1 MPRFSSRSARTA
13 STIPRLALGLATLGS
28 IHSTTPTARAATHEV
43 TNLADQNGIASV
55 SRTCQE
61 FATQSGGGIVVE
73 PPPPKST
80 LSPISST
87 SLQAALVAAASSG
100 HKTIY
105 LRGGFY
111 ENPRTVELDGTFN
124 DITLSAC
131 PGETPVL
138 SAPAHQPILAL
149 RGVHKFG
156 LRGVAFEGPNP
167 AGVLLENTTDCVIE
181 QNLFLRP
188 GTAIVLDTATSNV
201 ISRNLIVHADMS
213 GIELKNRSNKNQ
225 LADNT
230 IDGTAAP
237 ETHGGG
243 IFVHG
248 GDNNRI
254 SHNLIR
260 NTAGFGIG
268 ISNWDS
274 DTINIANIVEYNRL
288 QATTLTAED
297 SGAIYI
303 LGRSGIDTQTI
314 VAGNVIDGVG
324 SQNRHNVGIYLDDS
338 TSGAVVT
345 HNLIRRVGSDA
356 VQIHGGSDNVVENN
370 LLDLTEGNSSAIL
383 FQSAP
388 ADTNPTNRQTGNV
401 VERNVIILADE
412 ASKLFVW
419 LEGGTPQI
427 SNNLYASSS
436 GMVKLS
442 PPPLS
447 DPRARL
453 ADPVIVQDALAGH
466 YASAQS
472 AGIVVGFT
480 PIDLAA
486 AGPREAP
493 AANTQTQPASQ

>member
-1 MPRFSSRSARTA
+1 MPSYSSHPANIIPRFA
-13 STIPRLALGLATLGS
+13 IGLVTLGS
-28 IHSTTPTARAATHEV
+28 LHFQIPNAQAAPLETPNETEQMIVQSVRRSCKSFAAHSE
-43 TNLADQNGIASV
+43 S
-55 SRTCQE
+55 
-61 FATQSGGGIVVE
+61 GIVVDST
-73 PPPPKST
+73 PPQST
-80 LSPISST
+80 LTPLLST
-87 SLQAALVAAASSG
+87 SLETKLADAVRQGA
-100 HKTIY
+100 KTIY
-105 LRGGFY
+105 LRSGLY
-111 ENPRTVELDGTFN
+111 ENPRTVELNSAFDG
-124 DITLSAC
+124 ITLRAC

-138 SAPAHQPILAL
+138 TAPAHQPILAL
-149 RGVHKFG
+149 RDAHNITLNG
-156 LRGVAFEGPNP
+156 LVFEGANP
-167 AGVLLENTTDCVIE
+167 AQILLQNTTDCAVE
-181 QNLFLRP
+181 QNMFLRP
-188 GTAIVLDTATSNV
+188 GTAIVLDGATANV
-201 ISRNLIVHADMS
+201 IRRNLVVQAEMS
-213 GIELKNRSNKNQ
+213 GIELKNHSDKN
-225 LADNT
+225 LIADNT
-230 IDGTAAP
+230 IDGTAAL

-243 IFVHG
+243 VFVHG
-248 GDNNRI
+248 GANNRI

-303 LGRSGIDTQTI
+303 LGRSGIDTQTV

-324 SQNRHNVGIYLDDS
+324 TGNHHNVGIYLDDS

-356 VQIHGGSDNVVENN
+356 VQIHGGSDNVVANN
-370 LLDLTEGNSSAIL
+370 LLDLTEGNPSAIL

-388 ADTNPTNRQTGNV
+388 ADTNPTNLQSGNV
-401 VERNVIILADE
+401 IERNVILLVDE

-427 SNNLYASSS
+427 SGNLYASSS
-436 GMVKLS
+436 GLVTLL

-453 ADPVIVQDALAGH
+453 ADPLIARDAMAGH
-466 YASAQS
+466 YATAQS

-480 PIDLAA
+480 PIDLTA
-486 AGPREAP
+486 AGPREESP
-493 AANTQTQPASQ
+493 TDEIRRPNQ